1 MKEVIGIYNSARIF
15 TDDVEDYAAAQIK
28 GICDNP
34 IFKDSVIRVMPD
46 VHPGKYCTIGTAM
59 TIGEQVIPYMVG
71 VDIGCGMT
79 CVELKA
85 KTIEFQKLDAV
96 IEKCIPSGMAIRG
109 SVHHFAEEAGLERLR
124 CRRHVQTGRAL
135 LSLGTLGGGNH
146 FIEVDRAEDGRF
158 YLVIHSGS
166 RRLGAEAAQFYQ
178 NRAFEQ
184 QREKGLDLAFPCAY
198 AEGEVFWDYI
208 HDLEII
214 QEFAAL
220 NRACIAR
227 EIIKGMKFKENGRF
241 DTVHNYISRQGDGY
255 MLRKGA
261 VSARKGEPLLIPVNM
276 KDGAL
281 LCEGLG
287 NEEWNCSAPH
297 GSGRIASR
305 SETKQEHTVYEF
317 KKEMKG
323 IYCSVVGRDTLDE
336 APFAY
341 RRLEQIRQQIGET
354 ARVNAV
360 LRPVYNYK
368 AGKEGGMTG

>member
-15 TDDVEDYAAAQIK
+15 TDDVEDYAAAQVK

-59 TIGEQVIPYMVG
+59 TIGEKVVPYMVG

-85 KTIEFQKLDAV
+85 KAIEFQKLDAV
-96 IEKCIPSGMAIRG
+96 IEKCIPSGMAIRS
-109 SVHHFAEEAGLERLR
+109 SVHHFAEQIDLEQLR
-124 CRRHVQTGRAL
+124 SSRHVQMDRAY

-146 FIEVDRAEDGRF
+146 FIEVDRAEDGRC

-166 RRLGAEAAQFYQ
+166 RRLGAEVAQYYQ

-184 QREKGLDLAFPCAY
+184 QKERGMDLAFPCAY
-198 AEGEVFWDYI
+198 AEGEVFRDYI
-208 HDLEII
+208 HDLEIV

-220 NRACIAR
+220 NRACMAR
-227 EIIKGMKFKENGRF
+227 EIMKGMKWKEAGRF
-241 DTVHNYISRQGDGY
+241 DTVHNYISRYGEGY

-261 VSARKGEPLLIPVNM
+261 VSAEKGEPLLIPVNM

-287 NEEWNCSAPH
+287 NVEWNCSAPH

-305 SETKQEHTVYEF
+305 SEAEREHTVSEF
-317 KKEMKG
+317 KREMKG
-323 IYCSVVGRDTLDE
+323 VYCSVVGRDTLDE

-341 RRLEQIRQQIGET
+341 RRLAQIQRQIGET
-354 ARVNAV
+354 AGVKAV
-360 LRPVYNYK
+360 LRPVFNFK
-368 AGKEGGMTG
+368 AGREGGKS

>member
-59 TIGEQVIPYMVG
+59 TIGERVIPYMVG

-85 KTIEFQKLDAV
+85 RTIEFQKLDAV
-96 IEKCIPSGMAIRG
+96 IGKCIPSGTAIR
-109 SVHHFAEEAGLERLR
+109 SIAHHFAEEASLERLR
-124 CRRHVQTGRAL
+124 CRRHVQIERAL

-146 FIEVDRAEDGRF
+146 FIEVDRAEDGRCF
-158 YLVIHSGS
+158 LVIHSGS
-166 RRLGAEAAQFYQ
+166 RRLGAEVARYYQ
-178 NRAFEQ
+178 NRAYEQ
-184 QREKGLDLAFPCAY
+184 QREKGLDPAFPCAW
-198 AEGEVFWDYI
+198 AEGEVFRDYI
-208 HDLEII
+208 CDLEIV

-220 NRACIAR
+220 NRACMAR
-227 EIIKGMKFKENGRF
+227 EIIKGMKFKEIARF
-241 DTVHNYISRQGDGY
+241 DTVHNYITRTGDGY

-261 VSARKGEPLLIPVNM
+261 VSALKGEPLLIPVNM

-281 LCEGLG
+281 LCRGLG

-297 GSGRIASR
+297 GSGRISSR
-305 SETKQEHTVYEF
+305 TEAVKEHTVSEF

-341 RRLEQIRQQIGET
+341 RRLDEIRRKIGDT
-354 ARVNAV
+354 AEIEAV
-360 LRPVYNYK
+360 LRPVYNFK
-368 AGKEGGMTG
+368 AGKEKGVS